1 MHVSHLFVALTA
13 YGLLSHSFS
22 TSTLALWKAATL
34 GPRTSWPRLH
44 CTNPSRGGT
53 KDCLC
58 CYFGF
63 NTLLP
68 FFLLA
73 PVVLLLFGPFLL
85 SATHLAAGACLV
97 LLGGSPGSKAR
108 PDHASGPTGIN
119 QLCRTWHRASK
130 S

>member
-1 MHVSHLFVALTA
+1 MHVSRLFVALTA
-13 YGLLSHSFS
+13 YGLPSHSFS

-85 SATHLAAGACLV
+85 SATQLAAGACLV
-97 LLGGSPGSKAR
+97 LLGGSPGPKPGQTMR
-108 PDHASGPTGIN
+108 QGQRG
-119 QLCRTWHRASK
+119 
-130 S
+130 